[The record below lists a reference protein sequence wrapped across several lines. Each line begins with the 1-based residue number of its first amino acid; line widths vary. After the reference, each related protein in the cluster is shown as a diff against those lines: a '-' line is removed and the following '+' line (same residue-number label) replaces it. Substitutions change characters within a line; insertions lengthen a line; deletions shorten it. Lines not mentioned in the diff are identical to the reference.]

1 MGEASSVPQL
11 ARDHPL
17 AVLRTRPEPLQG
29 ALVDLDVVVE
39 VAVGVDF
46 PVVVTG
52 LVTWPAAAVNR
63 HLRGLCT
70 RRRRSSRGRNH
81 KEGRYQER
89 CPLRVV
95 RIADSGVVFF
105 FVTVMNCRFVLIEP
119 LLLASVSTS
128 MPSYR
133 PLWTKALMDK
143 KWAGA

>member
-11 ARDHPL
+11 VRDHPL

-63 HLRGLCT
+63 HVRGVCT
-70 RRRRSSRGRNH
+70 SSVAAAVAAIIRRAATKSVAPYASS
-81 KEGRYQER
+81 
-89 CPLRVV
+89 
-95 RIADSGVVFF
+95 
-105 FVTVMNCRFVLIEP
+105 
-119 LLLASVSTS
+119 ASPTPASS
-128 MPSYR
+128 SSS
-133 PLWTKALMDK
+133 
-143 KWAGA
+143 